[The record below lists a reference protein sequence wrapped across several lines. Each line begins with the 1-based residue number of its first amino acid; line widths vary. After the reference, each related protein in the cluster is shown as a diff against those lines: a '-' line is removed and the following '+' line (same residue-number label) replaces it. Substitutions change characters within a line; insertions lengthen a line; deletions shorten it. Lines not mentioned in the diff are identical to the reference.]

1 MPKENFLDLDRHVVG
16 HVAVER
22 RPRSGKPPP
31 QPPIPPNSAIATCRA
46 ISQPIIQSR
55 ATVNKSSM
63 LALGRRLFGWSRSR
77 WWSRK
82 ARKPRVRFSECVF
95 LYLSNIDNPY
105 SNPTEI
111 LYTIAPNVAF
121 GALHPITTKLFAEFC
136 PPRNSKFCKG
146 AALPPSTTETQWREE
161 ICSPG

>member
-1 MPKENFLDLDRHVVG
+1 M
-16 HVAVER
+16 
-22 RPRSGKPPP
+22 
-31 QPPIPPNSAIATCRA
+31 
-46 ISQPIIQSR
+46 
-55 ATVNKSSM
+55 NKSSM

-136 PPRNSKFCKG
+136 PPRNPKFCKG
-146 AALPPSTTETQWREE
+146 NKSVQDPKKVPAQFWSLLLRFIPFADIWVWGGPN
-161 ICSPG
+161 ICKNFGSYWVLKKRIWCW